1 MRFFTSLA
9 ILMYHKVDQ
18 LLPGTRHPGN
28 YVLPEAFDE
37 QLAELKRWNYQSIT
51 IEQWIAYKEKRAELP
66 RRPIIITFDDGYR
79 STYHTAWPVL
89 QRYGF
94 SATIFLV
101 ASLLGKTNVWDV
113 DERQEPLLD
122 ESEIREMQSGGI
134 NFGSHTQSHRA
145 LTRLPLEEAA
155 RELADSRQSL
165 ESLLETPVT
174 ALCYPFAKQNRAIRS
189 LARKAG
195 YCGAVIGRGG
205 TNRVWTDQYALRR
218 IKVDTA
224 TTISQLRR
232 TLMRGRLSF
241 GG

>member
-18 LLPGTRHPGN
+18 ILPGTRYPGN
-28 YVLPEAFDE
+28 HVLPEAFDE
-37 QLAELKRWNYQSIT
+37 QLAELKHWNYQSIT
-51 IEQWIAYKEKRAELP
+51 LDEWIAYKEKRAGLP

-79 STYHTAWPVL
+79 STYHTAWPTL

-94 SATIFLV
+94 SATVFLV
-101 ASLLGKTNVWDV
+101 ASLIGKTNAWDV

-134 NFGSHTQSHRA
+134 TFGSHTQSHRA
-145 LTRLPLEEAA
+145 LTRIPLEEAA
-155 RELADSRQSL
+155 RELADSRKIL
-165 ESLLETPVT
+165 ESILGRSVT
-174 ALCYPFAKQNRAIRS
+174 SLCYPFAKQNRAIRN
-189 LARKAG
+189 LARKTG
-195 YCGAVIGRGG
+195 YDAAVIGRGG

-224 TTISQLRR
+224 TTIGQLKKKLHR
-232 TLMRGRLSF
+232 
-241 GG
+241 